1 MDQSTGVAEPRPSRS
16 AVAAL
21 DVLPPGVEADG
32 THRRLLEAALVAF
45 SERGFHGVSVRELAR
60 ATDIHPSSM
69 YAHLASKEAL
79 LMELM
84 TLGHEEYADRVRAA
98 VADAGAD
105 VADRLAAFVRAHVE
119 MHVSYSLLARV
130 CNRELHA
137 LSPARQTEIVALRD
151 ECSAL
156 LLGLIEEG
164 IESGRFST
172 PDVFLAGAMIG
183 RMGMG
188 VSEWW
193 RPELG
198 YRADQVIEAFVDGS
212 LRIVGA
218 DERSATAADAPGPAG
233 PTCATKAD

>member
-1 MDQSTGVAEPRPSRS
+1 MEHSAGVAKTRPSRS
-16 AVAAL
+16 TVAAL
-21 DVLPPGVEADG
+21 EVLPPSVEADG

-84 TLGHEEYADRVRAA
+84 TLGHEEYADRVRTA
-98 VADAGAD
+98 VAEAGAD
-105 VADRLAAFVRAHVE
+105 VTDRLAAFVRAHVG
-119 MHVSYSLLARV
+119 MHVSYPLLARV
-130 CNRELHA
+130 SNRELHA
-137 LSPARQTEIVALRD
+137 LSPARRNKVVAIRD

-164 IESGRFST
+164 VESGRFST

-193 RPELG
+193 SPELG
-198 YRADQVIEAFVDGS
+198 YSAHQVIEAFVDGS

-218 DERSATAADAPGPAG
+218 NGARPAR
-233 PTCATKAD
+233 PH